1 MDCICLAIMRSLSSQ
16 ENQIINQ
23 QTDDTIHLNVKKNWN
38 WPLPYLIISTTS
50 SKARRVNFT
59 LFLHI
64 IKYQPISILYCIT
77 IQIHVNTNQPLPLP
91 GRGTPPASV
100 TLGTRSVGTTWS
112 SYTAASLSGP
122 SSPTHPHSSYSSHL
136 QRKQENMCDCRQICV
151 DETVLNRM
159 KRNCIYEKNLQQSRT
174 YFQSFEMLFE

>member
-1 MDCICLAIMRSLSSQ
+1 MKLTSPILDNIYNFQQSWESQ
-16 ENQIINQ
+16 FHSISTNNQI
-23 QTDDTIHLNVKKNWN
+23 
-38 WPLPYLIISTTS
+38 S
-50 SKARRVNFT
+50 
-59 LFLHI
+59 
-64 IKYQPISILYCIT
+64 PISILYCIT

-122 SSPTHPHSSYSSHL
+122 SSPTHPRSSYSSHL